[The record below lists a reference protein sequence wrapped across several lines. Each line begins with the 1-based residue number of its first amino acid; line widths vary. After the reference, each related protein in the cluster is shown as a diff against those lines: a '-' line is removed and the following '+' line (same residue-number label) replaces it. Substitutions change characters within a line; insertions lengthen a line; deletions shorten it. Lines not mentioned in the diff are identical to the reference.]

1 MRNGVRSYLP
11 WAAPRAVLV
20 FFAAVAFALTG
31 ATGAR
36 AATLP
41 AGFQESTAFSSLSE
55 PISVEFAPNGRV
67 FVAEKSGIIK
77 TFTSLSDTT
86 ATQFADLRT
95 KVHNYYDR
103 GLMTIAVDPNFPV
116 EPYVYVYYVH
126 DAAIGGT
133 APRWGQAGQTSDPC
147 PGGTVD
153 GCVVSGR
160 ISRLQVSGETM
171 TGPEQV
177 LVEDWCQ
184 QYPSHAGGGLEFGA
198 DGYLYYSGGEGA
210 SFSFTDYGQGGNPAN
225 PCGDPPG
232 GTSMSPPT
240 AEGGKLR
247 SQDFRSTSDPL
258 GLSGAVIRIDP
269 DTGAGVVGNPLF
281 SSTNANER
289 RMLAFGLR
297 NPFRLAIRPGAG
309 DVWVGDVGQGQ
320 WEEVDRVI
328 SPFGGPRNFGWP
340 CYEGGLNSSGTP
352 INSTHSPISTLDLD
366 LCESLYA
373 TGGATPPYWAYH
385 HGDEIVPGE
394 NCQEQ
399 QGSALSGMAF
409 APATGSFPD
418 TYDGALFFSDHSRE
432 CIWVLRADANG
443 LPDPATK
450 QAFAQA
456 AGFPVDLEFG
466 PNGELFYPD
475 IVAGSVR
482 RISFAGGPGNDPPTA
497 VATGTP
503 QSGNVPLAVNFDASE
518 SSDPDPGDVLSYAWD
533 LDDDGQLDDSNNVS
547 PSFTYTSAGVY
558 TVTLRVTD
566 ASGAFNEDTV
576 TINAG
581 GGGPPTPTI
590 GTPAAGTTWGVGQSI
605 AFSGSAT
612 DPDDG
617 ALPAAALDWQLIV
630 HHCTSPG
637 NCHEHGIESFENVAG
652 GTFVAPDHEYPSHL
666 ELKLTAT
673 DSQNNTATVS
683 RQLDPRT
690 VTITAASD
698 PPGMAVSLGSAS
710 GTAPVNVTAIEG
722 SANTLSAASP
732 QVNNNTTYE
741 FASWSD
747 GQAQTHNVAPT
758 SSTTYTARF
767 APRTP
772 GTSTLIFTP
781 SADARVETASPA
793 SNFGTATTL
802 RTDGGA
808 DPDVESYLRFL
819 VDGLTGKVQS
829 AKLRLSSTAAS
840 GGDTADGPAAFATS
854 SSWGET
860 TINWNNKPPPTGG
873 ALSDSGSISLNSWT
887 EWDVT
892 PAVTGEGPV
901 SFRLASV
908 VNDGVNF
915 HSREAA
921 TVDRRPELVLTVL
934 NDSFPRPKSAT
945 PLRVSLVPAYNA
957 CASPNRTHGPSLVHP
972 SCNPPAR
979 SSSELTV
986 GTPDAN
992 GEAVNSSGSVKVG
1005 VIAGTPGPPDE
1016 ADVAVAL
1023 TLTDVRNA
1031 VGLTDYAGEVQM
1043 RAAFRVTDRANGPG
1057 TDEPGTVQDLDVP
1070 VNAMCAVTPDDP
1082 AVGSTC
1088 GVVTT
1093 LDAVVPGI
1101 IVEVRRSVW
1110 EIGQI
1115 EVLDGGPDGDAD
1127 TPGNGVFARQGVF
1140 VP

>member
-1 MRNGVRSYLP
+1 MTPVTR
-11 WAAPRAVLV
+11 
-20 FFAAVAFALTG
+20 AAVALLAAIAVALPG
-31 ATGAR
+31 A
-36 AATLP
+36 AAHATTLP
-41 AGFQESTAFSSLSE
+41 AGFQESTAFSGLTE

-77 TFTSLSDTT
+77 TFTNLSDTT

-95 KVHNYYDR
+95 KVHNYFDR
-103 GLMTIAVDPNFPV
+103 GLMTIAVDPNFPAD
-116 EPYVYVYYVH
+116 PYVYVYYVH

-210 SFSFTDYGQGGNPAN
+210 SFSFTDYGQGGDPAN

-240 AEGGKLR
+240 AQGGKLR

-269 DTGAGVVGNPLF
+269 DTGAGVVGNPRF

-320 WEEVDRVI
+320 WEEINRVT

-373 TGGATPPYWAYH
+373 SGGATPPYWAYH

-399 QGSALSGMAF
+399 QGAAVSGLAF

-443 LPDPATK
+443 LPDPATT
-450 QAFAQA
+450 QAFGQA
-456 AGFPVDLEFG
+456 AGFPVDLDFG

-475 IVAGSVR
+475 IVSGNVR
-482 RISFAGGPGNDPPTA
+482 RISFAGGSGNDPPTA
-497 VATGTP
+497 VATATP
-503 QSGNVPLAVNFDASE
+503 QSGSVPLEVDFDGNQSV
-518 SSDPDPGDVLSYAWD
+518 DPDPGDSLTYTWD
-533 LDDDGQLDDSNNVS
+533 LDDDGQRDDSNSAS
-547 PSFTYTSAGVY
+547 PTFTYTNAGVY

-566 ASGAFNEDTV
+566 TSGAFDEDTV

-590 GTPAAGTTWGVGQSI
+590 NSPVAGTTWGVGQSI
-605 AFSGSAT
+605 AFTGSAT
-612 DPDDG
+612 DAEDG
-617 ALPAAALDWQLIV
+617 PLPGSALDWQLIM

-637 NCHEHGIESFENVAG
+637 NCHEHSIQTYENTAG
-652 GTFVAPDHEYPSHL
+652 GTFAAPDHEYPSHL

-673 DSQNNTATVS
+673 DSHGNPATTS

-690 VTITAASD
+690 VSVTAATN
-698 PPGMAVSLGSAS
+698 PPGLTVSLGTAS
-710 GTAPVNVTAIEG
+710 GTAPVTATSIEG
-722 SANTLSAASP
+722 SAVTLTTPSP
-732 QVNNNTTYE
+732 QVQSGTTYD

-747 GQAQTHNVAPT
+747 GQPQTHNVSPT
-758 SSTTYTARF
+758 SSTTYTAMF
-767 APRTP
+767 APRTG
-772 GTSTLIFTP
+772 GTSTLTFNA
-781 SADARVETASPA
+781 SADAPVDLANPNTNYGS
-793 SNFGTATTL
+793 ATTL
-802 RTDGGA
+802 RTDAGG
-808 DPDVESYLRFL
+808 DPDIESFVRFS
-819 VDGLTGKVQS
+819 VDGLTGTVQS
-829 AKLRLSSTAAS
+829 AKLRLFSTNS
-840 GGDTADGPAAFATS
+840 TVDGPAVYSTS
-854 SSWGET
+854 AGWGES
-860 TINWNNKPPPTGG
+860 TITWNNKPAPAGG
-873 ALSDSGSISLNSWT
+873 ALADSGGIATGVWT

-892 PAVTGEGPV
+892 PAVTGEGLV
-901 SFRLASV
+901 SFRLASAV
-908 VNDGVNF
+908 TDGVNF
-915 HSREAA
+915 HSRES
-921 TVDRRPELVLTVL
+921 TTTNLRPELVLTMRHGAYA
-934 NDSFPRPKSAT
+934 RPQGAS
-945 PLRVSLVPAYNA
+945 PVRIPLVPAFNP
-957 CASPNRTHGPSLVHP
+957 CTSPNRVHGPPLDDG
-972 SCNPPAR
+972 SCDPPAQ
-979 SSSELTV
+979 SSSQLTV

-992 GEAVNSSGSVKVG
+992 GQTANSSGYIRLVAIQGSLATG
-1005 VIAGTPGPPDE
+1005 EDE
-1016 ADVAVAL
+1016 ADVRVTL
-1023 TLTDVRNA
+1023 SLTDVRNRSNLA
-1031 VGLTDYAGEVQM
+1031 DYPGEVQV
-1043 RAAFRVTDRANGPG
+1043 RTPVRITDRANG
-1057 TDEPGTVQDLDVP
+1057 TAFDQPGTVQDLLVP
-1070 VNAMCAVTPDDP
+1070 VNAPCATTL
-1082 AVGSTC
+1082 ASNVGSTC

-1093 LDAVVPGI
+1093 LDAVVPGTI
-1101 IVEVRRSVW
+1101 TEGARSVW
-1110 EIGQI
+1110 EVGPL

-1127 TPGNGVFARQGVF
+1127 TPGNGVFAKQGLF